1 MSKKNNYKKTLII
14 VLIIGLACGAVFVW
28 AKAGKENDNVLSD
41 IDRISRVL
49 SSTKPTDIFIR
60 GEKIDFNDKV
70 SSKCIDEITMSG
82 ISGTKDYTVIIINDL
97 NDKVN
102 LSDEEID
109 LVSEIITQNNY
120 MLIYLGEKY
129 STVWDDA
136 SKGIANVEGNL
147 CYIYYSWDGIP
158 TRNVGVWNVTAQAVL
173 SKYPLS
179 LGETLLYSIE
189 EYLQ

>member
-120 MLIYLGEKY
+120 MLIYL
-129 STVWDDA
+129 
-136 SKGIANVEGNL
+136 L
-147 CYIYYSWDGIP
+147 
-158 TRNVGVWNVTAQAVL
+158 
-173 SKYPLS
+173 
-179 LGETLLYSIE
+179 
-189 EYLQ
+189 

>member
-1 MSKKNNYKKTLII
+1 
-14 VLIIGLACGAVFVW
+14 
-28 AKAGKENDNVLSD
+28 
-41 IDRISRVL
+41 
-49 SSTKPTDIFIR
+49 
-60 GEKIDFNDKV
+60 
-70 SSKCIDEITMSG
+70 MSG

-147 CYIYYSWDGIP
+147 SD
-158 TRNVGVWNVTAQAVL
+158 QAVL

>member
-60 GEKIDFNDKV
+60 GEKMDFNDKV

-158 TRNVGVWNVTAQAVL
+158 TRNVGVWNVTDQAVL